1 MSNTAL
7 AKTNVMTDSIHV
19 TGIENISG
27 LSAKFVTA
35 FNHVRD
41 SINTAIKSDLEV
53 AFYLHRLSTCEDDF
67 RLVCPTAKSSK
78 SAAIFN
84 EFAFQYFGF
93 ASGTTRSYKN
103 IGSYCR
109 EVNGNVQTI
118 FADGNGNDFTRSQMV
133 ELASVAY
140 NGNLPCNAEESSKK
154 ELAMM
159 NMLSALDLCPE
170 LYKKSAAYLRKFKH
184 MIELMTDKGIYISDN
199 PEILTGA
206 HGAIAATESTFK
218 AETFTIE
225 NGEFATLKLESKAEN
240 ASESSKAENAS
251 ESSKAENASESSK
264 EENASES
271 SKAENASESSKEEN
285 ASESSTTA
293 QKAPANL
300 SEFSAKFFEL
310 LTAAKETL
318 PEDEFKKYCEY
329 IKKAIKA
336 QPDKS

>member
-240 ASESSKAENAS
+240 ASESSK
-251 ESSKAENASESSK
+251 
-264 EENASES
+264 
-271 SKAENASESSKEEN
+271 EEN